1 MIDRR
6 KMIEMALEA
15 EDGPGLRFSYGAL
28 LSECE
33 DMKERQRSGEYREPE
48 LDQRLQAVRHL
59 MAVED
64 KEILGRICMIISLL
78 SEIQNEQSLRRIY
91 ELAEYLCTHED
102 EGGRNMEKKKYLKR
116 IFRVLAGVNDAWVL
130 KQIYRCVIH
139 MVEDEDGGA
148 V

>member
-1 MIDRR
+1 MIDREE
-6 KMIEMALEA
+6 MIRTILEA
-15 EDGPGLRFSYGAL
+15 EDGPALKMAYGFL
-28 LSECE
+28 QGVRE
-33 DMKERQRSGEYREPE
+33 DTEERRRSGEYREPE

-102 EGGRNMEKKKYLKR
+102 EGGAQHGKEKVFK
-116 IFRVLAGVNDAWVL
+116 
-130 KQIYRCVIH
+130 
-139 MVEDEDGGA
+139 EDI
-148 V
+148 

>member
-1 MIDRR
+1 MIDREE
-6 KMIEMALEA
+6 MIRTILDA
-15 EDGPGLRFSYGAL
+15 EDGPGVRFSYGAL

-102 EGGRNMEKKKYLKR
+102 EGEAQHGKE
-116 IFRVLAGVNDAWVL
+116 RVFE
-130 KQIYRCVIH
+130 
-139 MVEDEDGGA
+139 EDI
-148 V
+148 